1 MTNITAK
8 LKKDPNAFKTLEL
21 NDLKLLRAQFGKN
34 VTTVE
39 DISEQVNMIIHID
52 NIQMPLDRKGF
63 KQICTSLHRQCSQ
76 Q

>member
-52 NIQMPLDRKGF
+52 NIQMPLDRKAC
-63 KQICTSLHRQCSQ
+63 KEICTSLHRQCREQ
-76 Q
+76 